1 MFWRES
7 PRGEKDEDAQDKLL
21 VKLLRNAGHDV
32 ITVNEAG
39 LMSSSDSIV
48 LDYARTNNRLLL
60 TYNCDDFEEL
70 HKAQPL
76 HLGILAVYRDKNSSK
91 NMSFQQIVRAIA
103 NLESFGIP
111 LANQFIA
118 LNHWNY

>member
-1 MFWRES
+1 LS
-7 PRGEKDEDAQDKLL
+7 LKLIVDEDAQDKLL

-39 LMSSSDSIV
+39 LMSSSDPIV
-48 LDYARTNNRLLL
+48 LDYARTNERLLL

-70 HKAQPL
+70 HEAQPL
-76 HLGILAVYRDKNSSK
+76 HPGIFVVYRNNNSSK
-91 NMSFQQIVRAIA
+91 NMSFKDIVKAIA
-103 NLESFGIP
+103 NLEASEIP
-111 LANQFIA
+111 LVNQFIA